1 MACSYSMNLSDTISL
16 SFRTIR
22 SNKLRTTITVA
33 IIALGIASLIGIRT
47 AIEAMQQKF
56 TESFSAMGTNG
67 FTLRYKTAFQLHLGK
82 KLPLQTGSTRK
93 KQKQSNINKPI
104 TQYQA
109 EAFKERFRFPAQ
121 VGLSCSGPRNATIT
135 FEGEKTNPNVW
146 IAGGDENY
154 LDLNGFTIEDGRNIN
169 PEDVQSAR
177 NVCLLGKDVAVKL
190 FGENPG
196 RPVDKIVRI
205 NNIPFRVA
213 GTLDTKGS
221 TMGRSWDNCV
231 VVSYR
236 AVRRFFV
243 NDPNASFAIGVKVG
257 NVKLLETAIGEAEGV
272 FRPIRRITALEESN
286 FIADKSDSF
295 VELLLRQ
302 LSMLTIAALV
312 IGFITLAG
320 AAIGLMNIMLVAVTE
335 RTKEIGLIKAIGG
348 RQVNIRRQFL
358 FESVIISLL
367 GAVFGIVMGIL
378 LGNVVGLLMH
388 TGFVVP
394 WLWVAL
400 GVAICSLVGLAAGL
414 YPAVKASRLNPIEA
428 LRYE

>member
-1 MACSYSMNLSDTISL
+1 MNFSDTFSL

-22 SNKLRTTITVA
+22 SNKLRTSITVA

-67 FTLRYKTAFQLHLGK
+67 FTLRYKTSFQMHLGK
-82 KLPLQTGSTRK
+82 KLPLLPGSTRK

-104 TQYQA
+104 TQEQA
-109 EAFKERFRFPAQ
+109 EAFKERLGFPAQ
-121 VGLSCSGPRNATIT
+121 VSLSYSGPRNATIIY
-135 FEGEKTNPNVW
+135 EEIKTNPNVW
-146 IAGGDENY
+146 ISGGDENY
-154 LDLNGFTIEDGRNIN
+154 PDLNGFTIEDGRNLN

-177 NVCLLGKDVAVKL
+177 SVCLLGKDVAIKL
-190 FGENPG
+190 FGENPA
-196 RPVDKIVRI
+196 RPVDKIIHI

-213 GTLDTKGS
+213 GTLEAKGS
-221 TMGRSWDNCV
+221 TLGRSWDNCV
-231 VVSYR
+231 IVPYT

-243 NDPNASFAIGVKVG
+243 NDSRASFAIGVKVS
-257 NVKLLETAIGEAEGV
+257 NIKLLDIAIGEAEGI
-272 FRPIRRITALEESN
+272 FRPIRRISTLEENN
-286 FIADKSDSF
+286 FIVDKSDSF

-302 LSMLTIAALV
+302 LSLLTIAALV
-312 IGFITLAG
+312 IGIITLAG

-348 RQVNIRRQFL
+348 QQADIRRQFL

-367 GAVFGIVMGIL
+367 GAVFGIIMGVL
-378 LGNVVGLLMH
+378 LGNIVGILMH
-388 TGFVVP
+388 TGFIIP
-394 WLWVAL
+394 WLWVLL
-400 GVAICSLVGLAAGL
+400 GTAICSLVGLCAGL
-414 YPAVKASRLNPIEA
+414 YPAIKASRLNPIEA